1 MGKGEK
7 RPGHINW
14 QIVITPTA
22 LKMIKRISDARVRGK
37 IADVIDRLLKDPDK
51 QGKALVGEL
60 AGFRSIRAVGQ
71 RYRIIYKVIKNQ
83 IVVVVVAVGIR
94 KDGHKK
100 DIYQLAKK
108 LIKMRLVE

>member
-1 MGKGEK
+1 VGQGEK
-7 RPGHINW
+7 RPGHISW

-22 LKMIKRISDARVRGK
+22 LKMIKGISDTRIRGK
-37 IADVIDRLLKDPDK
+37 IADVIDKLSEDPGK

-60 AGFRSIRAVGQ
+60 SGFRSIRAVGQ
-71 RYRIIYKVIKNQ
+71 RYRVIYKIIKKK
-83 IVVVVVAVGIR
+83 VVVIIVAAGIR
-94 KDGHKK
+94 REGHKK

>member
-1 MGKGEK
+1 MGQGKK

-14 QIVITPTA
+14 KIVITPTA
-22 LKMIKRISDARVRGK
+22 LKMIKGISDARIRGK
-37 IADVIDRLLKDPDK
+37 IADVIDRLAEEPDK

-60 AGFRSIRAVGQ
+60 SGFRSIRAVGQ
-71 RYRIIYKVIKNQ
+71 RYRIIYKTIKKQ
-83 IVVVVVAVGIR
+83 VVVIIVAAGIR
-94 KDGHKK
+94 KDSHKK